1 MDLINDKL
9 SKIYLKYLA
18 AAFGS
23 AFMGSVFGLVDIVMV
38 GQYHGP
44 EGSAA
49 MGVIAPVWNIV
60 YSFGLLAGIGG
71 SVLFSVAKG
80 SDGHGERPENAYFT
94 GSVIFGGIIALLLW
108 VGLWLFEVPLLRL
121 FGANDALLP
130 LCLRYLIPVK
140 FTVPF
145 YPFSTLLSSFLRND
159 GNPALATK
167 SVLFGGIFNVFGD
180 YFFVFTLDMGIL
192 GAGLA
197 TAMGVCMSVFMMLTH
212 FRSPINTM
220 HFVEVARLPEM
231 FGKIAANG
239 FSSFIIDIAMGVLTM
254 LFNRQI
260 MRYLGS
266 DALAVYAVIVNIS
279 TFVQCC
285 AYGVGQAAQPII
297 SQNYGAGRSDRVS
310 RLLRYSLIS
319 CAVIGAAWTAA
330 VVALP
335 NGFIK
340 LFMSPTA
347 AVLAIAP
354 EIMRIYA
361 VSFLLLPYNV
371 FSTYYFQAMLRP
383 GTSIIISVSRGIVI
397 SGALI
402 MILPLILGSNS
413 VWFAMPI
420 SEAATA
426 VYVTAS
432 IAQVQK
438 AFQKPEC

>member
-9 SKIYLKYLA
+9 SKIYLKYLT

-23 AFMGSVFGLVDIVMV
+23 AFMGSVFGLVDMVMV

-145 YPFSTLLSSFLRND
+145 YPFSTLLYSFLRND

-167 SVLFGGIFNVFGD
+167 SVMFGGIFNIFGD

-192 GAGLA
+192 GA
-197 TAMGVCMSVFMMLTH
+197 
-212 FRSPINTM
+212 
-220 HFVEVARLPEM
+220 
-231 FGKIAANG
+231 
-239 FSSFIIDIAMGVLTM
+239 
-254 LFNRQI
+254 
-260 MRYLGS
+260 
-266 DALAVYAVIVNIS
+266 
-279 TFVQCC
+279 
-285 AYGVGQAAQPII
+285 
-297 SQNYGAGRSDRVS
+297 
-310 RLLRYSLIS
+310 
-319 CAVIGAAWTAA
+319 AW
-330 VVALP
+330 
-335 NGFIK
+335 
-340 LFMSPTA
+340 TA

-354 EIMRIYA
+354 EIMHIYA

-402 MILPLILGSNS
+402 MLLPLILGSNS

-420 SEAATA
+420 AEAATA

>member
-23 AFMGSVFGLVDIVMV
+23 AFMGSVFGLVDMVMV

-94 GSVIFGGIIALLLW
+94 GSVIFGGIIALLFW

-167 SVLFGGIFNVFGD
+167 SVMFGGIFNIFGD

-192 GAGLA
+192 GA
-197 TAMGVCMSVFMMLTH
+197 
-212 FRSPINTM
+212 
-220 HFVEVARLPEM
+220 
-231 FGKIAANG
+231 
-239 FSSFIIDIAMGVLTM
+239 
-254 LFNRQI
+254 
-260 MRYLGS
+260 
-266 DALAVYAVIVNIS
+266 
-279 TFVQCC
+279 
-285 AYGVGQAAQPII
+285 
-297 SQNYGAGRSDRVS
+297 
-310 RLLRYSLIS
+310 
-319 CAVIGAAWTAA
+319 AW
-330 VVALP
+330 
-335 NGFIK
+335 
-340 LFMSPTA
+340 TA

-383 GTSIIISVSRGIVI
+383 GTSVIISVSRGIVI

-402 MILPLILGSNS
+402 MLLPLILGSNS

-420 SEAATA
+420 AEAATA

>member
-9 SKIYLKYLA
+9 SKVYLKYLT

-23 AFMGSVFGLVDIVMV
+23 AFMGSVFGLVDMVMV

-94 GSVIFGGIIALLLW
+94 GSVIFGGIIALLFW

-167 SVLFGGIFNVFGD
+167 SVLFGGIFNIFGD

-192 GAGLA
+192 GA
-197 TAMGVCMSVFMMLTH
+197 
-212 FRSPINTM
+212 
-220 HFVEVARLPEM
+220 
-231 FGKIAANG
+231 
-239 FSSFIIDIAMGVLTM
+239 
-254 LFNRQI
+254 
-260 MRYLGS
+260 
-266 DALAVYAVIVNIS
+266 
-279 TFVQCC
+279 
-285 AYGVGQAAQPII
+285 
-297 SQNYGAGRSDRVS
+297 
-310 RLLRYSLIS
+310 
-319 CAVIGAAWTAA
+319 AWTAA
-330 VVALP
+330 V
-335 NGFIK
+335 
-340 LFMSPTA
+340 
-347 AVLAIAP
+347 LAFAP
-354 EIMRIYA
+354 EIMHIYA

-383 GTSIIISVSRGIVI
+383 GTSVIISVSRGIVI

-402 MILPLILGSNS
+402 MLLPLILGSNS
-413 VWFAMPI
+413 VWFAMPLA
-420 SEAATA
+420 EAATA
-426 VYVTAS
+426 AYVTAS

>member
-9 SKIYLKYLA
+9 SKVYLKYLT

-23 AFMGSVFGLVDIVMV
+23 AFMGSVFGLVDMVMV

-167 SVLFGGIFNVFGD
+167 SVLFGGIFNIFGD

-192 GAGLA
+192 GAA
-197 TAMGVCMSVFMMLTH
+197 
-212 FRSPINTM
+212 
-220 HFVEVARLPEM
+220 
-231 FGKIAANG
+231 
-239 FSSFIIDIAMGVLTM
+239 
-254 LFNRQI
+254 
-260 MRYLGS
+260 
-266 DALAVYAVIVNIS
+266 
-279 TFVQCC
+279 
-285 AYGVGQAAQPII
+285 
-297 SQNYGAGRSDRVS
+297 
-310 RLLRYSLIS
+310 
-319 CAVIGAAWTAA
+319 
-330 VVALP
+330 
-335 NGFIK
+335 
-340 LFMSPTA
+340 PTA

-402 MILPLILGSNS
+402 MLLPLILGSNS

-420 SEAATA
+420 AEAATA

>member
-1 MDLINDKL
+1 M
-9 SKIYLKYLA
+9 
-18 AAFGS
+18 
-23 AFMGSVFGLVDIVMV
+23 
-38 GQYHGP
+38 
-44 EGSAA
+44 
-49 MGVIAPVWNIV
+49 
-60 YSFGLLAGIGG
+60 
-71 SVLFSVAKG
+71 
-80 SDGHGERPENAYFT
+80 
-94 GSVIFGGIIALLLW
+94 
-108 VGLWLFEVPLLRL
+108 
-121 FGANDALLP
+121 
-130 LCLRYLIPVK
+130 
-140 FTVPF
+140 
-145 YPFSTLLSSFLRND
+145 
-159 GNPALATK
+159 
-167 SVLFGGIFNVFGD
+167 
-180 YFFVFTLDMGIL
+180 
-192 GAGLA
+192 
-197 TAMGVCMSVFMMLTH
+197 
-212 FRSPINTM
+212 
-220 HFVEVARLPEM
+220 
-231 FGKIAANG
+231 
-239 FSSFIIDIAMGVLTM
+239 
-254 LFNRQI
+254 
-260 MRYLGS
+260 
-266 DALAVYAVIVNIS
+266 
-279 TFVQCC
+279 QCC

-319 CAVIGAAWTAA
+319 YAVIGAAWTAA

-383 GTSIIISVSRGIVI
+383 GTSVIISVSRGIVI

-402 MILPLILGSNS
+402 MLLPLILGSNS

-420 SEAATA
+420 AEAATA

>member
-9 SKIYLKYLA
+9 SKVYLKYLT

-23 AFMGSVFGLVDIVMV
+23 AFMGSVFGLVDMVMV

-80 SDGHGERPENAYFT
+80 SDGHGESPENAYFT

-167 SVLFGGIFNVFGD
+167 SVMFGGIFNIFGD

-192 GAGLA
+192 GAA
-197 TAMGVCMSVFMMLTH
+197 
-212 FRSPINTM
+212 
-220 HFVEVARLPEM
+220 
-231 FGKIAANG
+231 
-239 FSSFIIDIAMGVLTM
+239 
-254 LFNRQI
+254 
-260 MRYLGS
+260 
-266 DALAVYAVIVNIS
+266 
-279 TFVQCC
+279 
-285 AYGVGQAAQPII
+285 
-297 SQNYGAGRSDRVS
+297 
-310 RLLRYSLIS
+310 
-319 CAVIGAAWTAA
+319 
-330 VVALP
+330 
-335 NGFIK
+335 
-340 LFMSPTA
+340 PTA

-402 MILPLILGSNS
+402 MLLPLILGSNS

-420 SEAATA
+420 AEAATA

>member
-9 SKIYLKYLA
+9 SKVYLKYLT

-23 AFMGSVFGLVDIVMV
+23 AFMGSVFGLVDMVMV

-94 GSVIFGGIIALLLW
+94 GSVIFGGIIDLLLW

-167 SVLFGGIFNVFGD
+167 SVLFGGIFNIFGD

-192 GAGLA
+192 GAA
-197 TAMGVCMSVFMMLTH
+197 
-212 FRSPINTM
+212 
-220 HFVEVARLPEM
+220 
-231 FGKIAANG
+231 
-239 FSSFIIDIAMGVLTM
+239 
-254 LFNRQI
+254 
-260 MRYLGS
+260 
-266 DALAVYAVIVNIS
+266 
-279 TFVQCC
+279 
-285 AYGVGQAAQPII
+285 
-297 SQNYGAGRSDRVS
+297 
-310 RLLRYSLIS
+310 
-319 CAVIGAAWTAA
+319 
-330 VVALP
+330 
-335 NGFIK
+335 
-340 LFMSPTA
+340 PTA

-402 MILPLILGSNS
+402 MLLPLILGSNS

-420 SEAATA
+420 AEAATA